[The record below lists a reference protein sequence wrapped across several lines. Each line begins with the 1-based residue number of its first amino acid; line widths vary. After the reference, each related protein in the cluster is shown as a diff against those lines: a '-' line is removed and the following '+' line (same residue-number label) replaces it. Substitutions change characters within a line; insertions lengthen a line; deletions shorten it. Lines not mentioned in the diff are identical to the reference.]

1 MAENICGRYCKYM
14 TKMKQNDKELRNALL
29 HLYEVER
36 GDTFVEKTLQCL
48 PSRGKQR
55 LWLILGNV
63 AIWSAV
69 LSLAVIYFPEIVYAT
84 AELIAMLSVRQMP
97 DNDVFVML
105 VLCAVVLYVAV
116 IYSMEL
122 IDNYYRSPLSDK
134 LSDEF

>member
-1 MAENICGRYCKYM
+1 
-14 TKMKQNDKELRNALL
+14 
-29 HLYEVER
+29 
-36 GDTFVEKTLQCL
+36 
-48 PSRGKQR
+48 
-55 LWLILGNV
+55 
-63 AIWSAV
+63 
-69 LSLAVIYFPEIVYAT
+69 
-84 AELIAMLSVRQMP
+84 MLSVRQMP